1 MGTAL
6 RAAAEL
12 SAEFPALAGVFLI
25 AAVFG
30 VLWQKGR
37 APQQVTPGQRVG
49 ALVVGVG
56 LIGVVLFVVI
66 LIVVAII
73 SIAGG

>member
-6 RAAAEL
+6 KAAAEL
-12 SAEFPALAGVFLI
+12 SAGFPALAGVFLI

-37 APQQVTPGQRVG
+37 AAQSVTPAQRVG
-49 ALVVGVG
+49 ALFVGVG
-56 LIGVVLFVVI
+56 LVGVVVFVIV
-66 LIVVAII
+66 LIVMAVV
-73 SIAGG
+73 SIAG